1 MADALVVKLP
11 LINPFKKKSNTLY
24 IGIPSNPMK
33 RLKRYVKFEIEYVQ
47 QPKNIKNLSSEQI
60 KKYESEQLMTRITN
74 SDYVILLDEVGKEL
88 GSRQFSEF
96 IRKKMN
102 ESLRYMVFVI
112 GGAYGC
118 SSFLKE
124 RANLILSLSKMTFS
138 HQLVRLIFMEQL
150 YRAFTIIR
158 NEPYHHD

>member
-1 MADALVVKLP
+1 MKIRLL
-11 LINPFKKKSNTLY
+11 LIGKTTSESLLS
-24 IGIPSNPMK
+24 GIDDYMK

-47 QPKNIKNLSSEQI
+47 QPKNIKDLSSEQI

>member
-1 MADALVVKLP
+1 MKIRLL
-11 LINPFKKKSNTLY
+11 LIGKTTSESLLS
-24 IGIPSNPMK
+24 GIDDYMK

-47 QPKNIKNLSSEQI
+47 QPKNIKDLSSEQI

-124 RANLILSLSKMTFS
+124 RANLILSLSKMTFFS
-138 HQLVRLIFMEQL
+138 SVGASYFYGAIV
-150 YRAFTIIR
+150 
-158 NEPYHHD
+158 

>member
-1 MADALVVKLP
+1 MKIRLL
-11 LINPFKKKSNTLY
+11 LIGKTTSESLLS
-24 IGIPSNPMK
+24 GIDDYMK

>member
-1 MADALVVKLP
+1 
-11 LINPFKKKSNTLY
+11 
-24 IGIPSNPMK
+24 
-33 RLKRYVKFEIEYVQ
+33 
-47 QPKNIKNLSSEQI
+47 
-60 KKYESEQLMTRITN
+60 
-74 SDYVILLDEVGKEL
+74 
-88 GSRQFSEF
+88 
-96 IRKKMN
+96 
-102 ESLRYMVFVI
+102 MVFVI